1 MRLLTNET
9 RHGKCEFCMGSGEKN
24 SKGNVMAKWKEGK
37 ANFKGGYKADTAEV
51 EFNYVKVKP
60 VAKKIPR
67 MNEFYLT
74 TKRY

>member
-1 MRLLTNET
+1 MRQDMGNVS
-9 RHGKCEFCMGSGEKN
+9 EFCLGSGEKN

-60 VAKKIPR
+60 LVKKIPR
-67 MNEFYLT
+67 MKEFYLT